1 MGFLRSL
8 KIMEQINIY
17 DLREYGLDRPA
28 CCTTYVLYVF
38 VTVIKYSDQKQFGE
52 KRIYF
57 VSHFQVTVTTGGS
70 QGRNFKQGKNIEAGT
85 DAVAME

>member
-1 MGFLRSL
+1 
-8 KIMEQINIY
+8 MELINIY
-17 DLREYGLDRPA
+17 DLREYELDRPA
-28 CCTTYVLYVF
+28 FCTIYVF

-57 VSHFQVTVTTGGS
+57 VSHFQVIVTTEGS
-70 QGRNFKQGKNIEAGT
+70 QGKNFKQGKNMEAGT